1 MMRELTKMTNP
12 LRSTL
17 FAALVVVSVAVG
29 WRSLGGTLMLAF
41 SSEAYTHILLI
52 LPLSCALIYMGRAAL
67 PDASGP
73 SPRTGAALL
82 AVALLLAG
90 LVRWGASE
98 TPPDMRLS
106 LSMIAVVTWW
116 IGSVVLCFGSRAF
129 HAFMFPLC
137 FLYLLVPLPT
147 FALDQA
153 THFLQLQS
161 ALAARVLFM
170 IAGVPVTQD
179 GIMLSIPALDI
190 EVARE
195 CSSIRSSAMLVIT
208 TMVLA
213 HLFLHSNWR
222 KGLLIA
228 AAIPIA
234 AMKNGLRIFVISQLG
249 TRVDPGFF
257 DGDLHRRG
265 GVIFFVISLVVM
277 TVLLWGLRRTENL
290 DTCGP
295 GVVSLK

>member
-1 MMRELTKMTNP
+1 MRRPTKMTNP
-12 LRSTL
+12 LRTTL

-29 WRSLGGTLMLAF
+29 WRSLGSTLTLAL

-52 LPLSCALIYMGRAAL
+52 LPLSCSLIYLRWKAQAEVPAAG
-67 PDASGP
+67 A
-73 SPRTGAALL
+73 RVGAAFL

-90 LVRWGASE
+90 FVRWNASE
-98 TPPDMRLS
+98 MPPDLRLS

-116 IGSVVLCFGSRAF
+116 IGSVVLCFGIRAL

-137 FLYLLVPLPT
+137 FLYLLVPLPA
-147 FALDQA
+147 FALDEA

-170 IAGVPVTQD
+170 VAGVPVTQD

-257 DGDLHRRG
+257 DGDLHHRG
-265 GVIFFVISLVVM
+265 GVIFFAFSLVVM

>member
-1 MMRELTKMTNP
+1 MNRSGADSPATRATLSMTP
-12 LRSTL
+12 VRIPGR
-17 FAALVVVSVAVG
+17 AVG
-29 WRSLGGTLMLAF
+29 RTIFQIICVRVHPMPSAASFILRGTVFIA
-41 SSEAYTHILLI
+41 SSAV
-52 LPLSCALIYMGRAAL
+52 
-67 PDASGP
+67 
-73 SPRTGAALL
+73 RTTVGSIKT
-82 AVALLLAG
+82 
-90 LVRWGASE
+90 ASE
-98 TPPDMRLS
+98 MPPDLRLS

-116 IGSVVLCFGSRAF
+116 IGSVVLCFGIRAF

-170 IAGVPVTQD
+170 VAGVPVTQD

-257 DGDLHRRG
+257 DGDLHHRG
-265 GVIFFVISLVVM
+265 GVIFFAISLVVM